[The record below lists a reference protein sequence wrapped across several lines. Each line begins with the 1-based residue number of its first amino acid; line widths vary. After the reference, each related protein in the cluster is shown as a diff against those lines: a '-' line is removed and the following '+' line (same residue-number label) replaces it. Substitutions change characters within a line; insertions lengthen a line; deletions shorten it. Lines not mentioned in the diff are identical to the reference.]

1 MYLSF
6 DHGRGP
12 ADRTRPA
19 RFVMH
24 ESTSLKEFCRI
35 PEVTP
40 AIAWNSPSILTSSVK
55 LCRDMAT
62 GPEHERGLWLSV
74 KSSVETLLS
83 KMKELQLSLDNSRQR
98 REINFGASRVLE
110 EAVSS
115 AYVVAANLKTTLS
128 PLWAQAQSGAPRHEL
143 EAPVQVGAEATKS
156 CSRCGRGVN
165 AEFKLCP
172 YCGYELRPKSCQG
185 CGKEV
190 IPEFKFCPHCGK
202 RSEKVEVPGLEEL
215 HPEVRD
221 LR

>member
-1 MYLSF
+1 MCQPRSI
-6 DHGRGP
+6 
-12 ADRTRPA
+12 
-19 RFVMH
+19 
-24 ESTSLKEFCRI
+24 SLVI
-35 PEVTP
+35 PEKWPLEEFAVFQKFCP
-40 AIAWNSPSILTSSVK
+40 CPFWNSPIILTSSRTPYRGMVS
-55 LCRDMAT
+55 
-62 GPEHERGLWLSV
+62 GPEEERGLWLSV

-83 KMKELQLSLDNSRQR
+83 KMKEFQISLDNLRQR
-98 REINFGASRVLE
+98 REINVGTSRVLE

-115 AYVVAANLKTTLS
+115 AYVVASNLRTTLTPFWTPS
-128 PLWAQAQSGAPRHEL
+128 QSSVAPNKRETAV
-143 EAPVQVGAEATKS
+143 EMGAEGAKS

-190 IPEFKFCPHCGK
+190 IAEFRFCPHCGK
-202 RSEKVEVPGLEEL
+202 RSEKVVMPGPAEV

>member
-1 MYLSF
+1 MVS
-6 DHGRGP
+6 
-12 ADRTRPA
+12 
-19 RFVMH
+19 
-24 ESTSLKEFCRI
+24 
-35 PEVTP
+35 
-40 AIAWNSPSILTSSVK
+40 
-55 LCRDMAT
+55 
-62 GPEHERGLWLSV
+62 GPEDERKQLLLA

-98 REINFGASRVLE
+98 REINVGTSRVLE

-115 AYVVAANLKTTLS
+115 AFVVAANLRTTLS
-128 PLWAQAQSGAPRHEL
+128 TLWT
-143 EAPVQVGAEATKS
+143 PVQSSVAPHEPETTVAMGAGDAKS

-190 IPEFKFCPHCGK
+190 TADFKFCPHCGN
-202 RSEKVEVPGLEEL
+202 RSEKVVMPGLAEV